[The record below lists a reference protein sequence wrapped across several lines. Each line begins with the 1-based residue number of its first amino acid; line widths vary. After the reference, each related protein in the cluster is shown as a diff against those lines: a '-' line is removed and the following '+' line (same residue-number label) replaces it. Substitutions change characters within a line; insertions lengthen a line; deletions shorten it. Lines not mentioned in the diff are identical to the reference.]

1 MRGTEHSNQIHF
13 FDITG
18 EGMVIKKM
26 PEMPRVL
33 KTRRGFLGNLAPHQA
48 TEKSPRSRSNHP
60 HGHERGRENP
70 GRTRDSN
77 GKEVPYKFGIYV

>member
-1 MRGTEHSNQIHF
+1 MKMRGTEHSNQIHF

-33 KTRRGFLGNLAPHQA
+33 KTRRGSS
-48 TEKSPRSRSNHP
+48 E
-60 HGHERGRENP
+60 
-70 GRTRDSN
+70 
-77 GKEVPYKFGIYV
+77 I